1 MNRTLAAA
9 ALALTLGMSV
19 APTFASEVTERN
31 EALIAACPLNEAGD
45 ALLAQ
50 GLQDAR
56 YDYASGAYMAFN
68 QLGFGKAEFKRS
80 LASQKE
86 DVMIRTARALHRVND
101 EMTLSMAKNYGL
113 QNFFYADTLI
123 CLKGA
128 FRETKGEAAYRIAA
142 EERRAA
148 KAEAERVQ
156 RDAEMERARKQQIEE
171 MRVQQAAWAKE
182 TQKRREEAEADR
194 ARAQALQDQHDAWQA
209 RHANNSKNAF
219 QNRLLQEEAAWAKG
233 AKVKDV
239 REHCGESRTRPE
251 LKPSCDEL
259 ARRGLPH

>member
-1 MNRTLAAA
+1 M
-9 ALALTLGMSV
+9 
-19 APTFASEVTERN
+19 
-31 EALIAACPLNEAGD
+31 
-45 ALLAQ
+45 
-50 GLQDAR
+50 QDAR

-80 LASQKE
+80 PASQKE
-86 DVMIRTARALHRVND
+86 DVMIRTGRALHRVND

-182 TQKRREEAEADR
+182 TQKRQEEAEADR

-209 RHANNSKNAF
+209 KHANDSKNAF

>member
-128 FRETKGEAAYRIAA
+128 FRETKGEAATASPLKSAAQPRPKPSGCRGTPKWSAPESNRSRKCECNRPLGQRKPKSGGRRPKPTALGRKRCRISTMLG
-142 EERRAA
+142 RPGTLTT
-148 KAEAERVQ
+148 K
-156 RDAEMERARKQQIEE
+156 
-171 MRVQQAAWAKE
+171 
-182 TQKRREEAEADR
+182 
-194 ARAQALQDQHDAWQA
+194 
-209 RHANNSKNAF
+209 
-219 QNRLLQEEAAWAKG
+219 
-233 AKVKDV
+233 
-239 REHCGESRTRPE
+239 RTRFKTASSRKSGVGERCQGQGREGTLRRKPHPPE